1 MASVTCSAN
10 TLNIPTKT
18 DTIVWTAQTE
28 RTRTERRAAG
38 VRLAGNLIQIDLAA
52 GPALVGWC
60 LTMVTRTALYVKGV
74 VLDESQ
80 IDQSTWQQ
88 TAVFAQPESSAR
100 Q

>member
-52 GPALVGWC
+52 GPALVGWY
-60 LTMVTRTALYVKGV
+60 LTMVTRMALCVKGV